1 MKSILSKDNEMHETL
16 IKALNVQKMLIRVLK

>member
-1 MKSILSKDNEMHETL
+1 MKSILNKDNEMHETL